1 MSTTLDAP
9 VSANERIDVIDI
21 LRGMALFGILT
32 ANMRGF
38 FSPGEVYFNV
48 EALYKGSIDVAVQ
61 TFLFALVQ
69 GKFIT
74 LFAFLFGL
82 GFAVQMSRAEER
94 GKSVWFYPRRML
106 VLLSIGLIH
115 AWVIWWGDILVD
127 YAIFGTV
134 LLLFRKS
141 KPKTIAIWSAS
152 LFALPI
158 VMTIGFY
165 CAFRFW
171 GVKPPGGG
179 GPPNPT
185 ELHASIQ
192 HGISV
197 FRDGSWL
204 ARIQLTFSTWREHHS
219 MPGLIFLGVF
229 VLARFLAGLW
239 VWKSGLLKN
248 VDAYLP
254 KVRQVWKWALAI
266 GLTADG
272 LAYLLPIVFKSN
284 SPTPTLTGTVIRIA
298 RDVSLPAIACFY
310 ACSVLLLVQRPV
322 WKARLAPF
330 GAVGRMALTNYLL
343 ESIVCTNFYH
353 YTKLYGKIGPALG
366 LIPTVVLFSL
376 QVPFSVWW
384 LKKYQFGPMEWVWRS
399 LTYGKFQSMKRV
411 PPPEAQPSYAAAEA

>member
-38 FSPGEVYFNV
+38 FAPSEVYFNV
-48 EALYKGSIDVAVQ
+48 GALYTGTVDTAVQ
-61 TFLFALVQ
+61 TFLFALFQ

-82 GFAVQMSRAEER
+82 GFAVQMTRADER

-106 VLLSIGLIH
+106 VLLCIGLIH

-127 YAIFGTV
+127 YAVFGTF

-152 LFALPI
+152 LFALPV

-171 GVKPPGGG
+171 GIKPPGPN
-179 GPPNPT
+179 GPGNPA
-185 ELHASIQ
+185 ELQTAIQ

-204 ARIQLTFSTWREHHS
+204 SRIQLTFTSWRDHHTL
-219 MPGLIFLGVF
+219 PGPIFLGLF
-229 VLARFLAGLW
+229 VMARFLAGLW
-239 VWKSGLLKN
+239 VWRIGLLKN
-248 VDAYLP
+248 VSLYLP

-266 GLTADG
+266 GLAADG
-272 LAYLLPIVFKSN
+272 LAFILPLIFKLGGT
-284 SPTPTLTGTVIRIA
+284 TPTLTGTIVRIG
-298 RDVSLPAIACFY
+298 RDISLPAIACFY
-310 ACSVLLLVQRPV
+310 ACSVLLLVQHPV

-343 ESIVCTNFYH
+343 ESIICTNFYH
-353 YTKLYGKIGPALG
+353 YTKLYGKVGPALG

-376 QVPFSVWW
+376 QIPFSVWW
-384 LKKYQFGPMEWVWRS
+384 LKHYQFGPMEWLWRS

-411 PPPEAQPSYAAAEA
+411 PPPSRKLALL